1 VLPAGYVLS
10 RVDEHVNGRYVLNS
24 SKNPQQGQSIED
36 GGRWFDFTFLPRS
49 ARPQDFERTVS
60 LQEFLDVEAATTS
73 IGNKD
78 RRTMVRGHS
87 AVCAADGVL
96 RWAEKRTVQIALSGA
111 GLGCEDL
118 RHVAESLHEV
128 DGSTWEA
135 YRSSARDQ

>member
-10 RVDEHVNGRYVLNS
+10 RVDEHVNGRYVLGS
-24 SKNPQQGQSIED
+24 SNKPQQGRWIED
-36 GGRWFDFTFLPRS
+36 GGRWFDLTFLPRS
-49 ARPQDFERTVS
+49 ADPQNFEQTVS
-60 LQEFLDVEAATTS
+60 LHEFLDVQPATTS
-73 IGNKD
+73 IGIKD
-78 RRTMVRGHS
+78 RRTMIRGHS

-96 RWAEKRTVQIALSGA
+96 RWTEKRTVQIAIGGA